1 METVKGSDVSG
12 GLLPRRVGIVGLGLI
27 GGSLA
32 RALRALADPP
42 QVLASSLEPVELER
56 AVTDGIVQRPA
67 PPDRVAAGADL
78 VVYATP
84 PDATLAF
91 LESHARRWRPGAAI
105 TDVGSVKRALMARAE
120 ALGLGTRFVGSHP
133 MAGRE
138 RAGYAA
144 SRPDLFAGAR
154 VWVTPVGDEGE
165 GAAARVE
172 ALWRSVGAHPL
183 RIDAATHD
191 RLVAWVSHLPQ
202 VAATALAG
210 ALAGSDY
217 DAGAL
222 GPGGRDATRLAAS
235 PAGLWEEILVANA
248 DLLDAPLAALESA
261 LTALAAAVRARDAAA
276 IRDAFERA
284 ARWREL

>member
-1 METVKGSDVSG
+1 METAKSSDVSG
-12 GLLPRRVGIVGLGLI
+12 GTLPRRVGIVGLGLI

-32 RALRALADPP
+32 RALRALVDPP
-42 QVLASSLEPVELER
+42 EVLASSLEPAELER
-56 AVTDGIVQRPA
+56 AVADGIVQRPA
-67 PPDRVAAGADL
+67 TPEGVAAGADL

-91 LESHARRWRPGAAI
+91 LESHAKRWRLGAAI
-105 TDVGSVKRALMARAE
+105 TDVGSVKRALIARAQ
-120 ALGLGTRFVGSHP
+120 ALGLGARFVGSHP

-154 VWVTPVGDEGE
+154 VWVTPLGEEGE
-165 GAAARVE
+165 SAAAMVE
-172 ALWRSVGAHPL
+172 ALWRAVGAHPL
-183 RIDAATHD
+183 RIEAAAHD

-210 ALAGSDY
+210 ALADSPY
-217 DAGAL
+217 EAGAL

-235 PAGLWEEILVANA
+235 PAGLWEEILLANA
-248 DLLDAPLAALESA
+248 DQLEAPLAALESA

-276 IRDAFERA
+276 IREAFERA